1 MAENTN
7 QELGLIQQIART
19 GAIET
24 VQALA
29 HAQQQGMVTSQED
42 LTELI
47 AAAMETILEE
57 YVQQVENQSKII
69 LNEAGSIREGNKSN

>member
-1 MAENTN
+1 MAENEN
-7 QELGLIQQIART
+7 KEVGLIQKIART

-29 HAQQQGMVTSQED
+29 LAQQMGMVNSQEE

-47 AAAMETILEE
+47 AAGMETILEE
-57 YVQQVENQSKII
+57 YIQQVENQSKII
-69 LNEAGSIREGNKSN
+69 LNEAGSIREGNNKN

>member
-1 MAENTN
+1 MAENENT
-7 QELGLIQQIART
+7 EAGLIQKIART

-29 HAQQQGMVTSQED
+29 LAQQMGMVNSQEE

-47 AAAMETILEE
+47 VAGMETILEE
-57 YVQQVENQSKII
+57 YIQQVENQSKII
-69 LNEAGSIREGNKSN
+69 LNEAGSIREGNNKN

>member
-1 MAENTN
+1 MAENENT
-7 QELGLIQQIART
+7 EVGLIQKIART

-29 HAQQQGMVTSQED
+29 LAQQMGMVNSQEE

-47 AAAMETILEE
+47 AAGMETILEE
-57 YVQQVENQSKII
+57 YIQQVENQSKII
-69 LNEAGSIREGNKSN
+69 LNEAGSIREGNNKN